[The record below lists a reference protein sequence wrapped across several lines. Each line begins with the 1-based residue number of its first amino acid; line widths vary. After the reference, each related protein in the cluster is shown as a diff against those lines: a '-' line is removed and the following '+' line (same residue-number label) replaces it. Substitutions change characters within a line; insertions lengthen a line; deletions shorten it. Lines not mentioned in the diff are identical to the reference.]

1 MMSTKDFF
9 DLRNQ
14 LSADGYIKVG
24 NFEADF
30 GDAVKIVEQ
39 ELFEA
44 LFKLQNCKE
53 HQERYVIC
61 EMLRLLENAVDE
73 VAKEAWRHAEVDF
86 DAA

>member
-1 MMSTKDFF
+1 MIGTKDFF

-30 GDAVKIVEQ
+30 GDVVKAVEQ
-39 ELFEA
+39 ELFGE

-53 HQERYVIC
+53 HQERDVIS
-61 EMLRLLENAVDE
+61 EIVRLLESAVDE
-73 VAKEAWRHAEVDF
+73 VAKDAWRHAGC